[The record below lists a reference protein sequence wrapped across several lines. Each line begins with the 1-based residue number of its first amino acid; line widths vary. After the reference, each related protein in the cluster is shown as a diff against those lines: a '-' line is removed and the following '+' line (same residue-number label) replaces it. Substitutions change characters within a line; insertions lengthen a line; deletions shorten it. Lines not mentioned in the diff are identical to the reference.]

1 VHILGLDTAT
11 WKASVGLRLDGETVA
26 EKSRAADGS
35 HAVSLLSLIE
45 EVLRDGSCT
54 VRDLD
59 AVAVSGGPGSFT
71 GLRIGLS
78 VAKGLA
84 YATGARLIAV
94 STLEALARTVAH
106 LDARICPVLDA
117 RKGELYAACFQ
128 SSNGLLQRLTD
139 DRLLTPEELLSLL
152 DASNLPGEARP
163 RAASSAGPLAA
174 RTPDPSS
181 GALRRVEA
189 SACGPKPSA
198 EDSGGRVG
206 SLRATPQNI
215 FPTPCVILGDGVAAY
230 GTFLQQHLGAAV
242 TLLPSDAY
250 GPSGGVVA
258 AMADERLQAAGPD
271 DLSQLEPRYIRPSE
285 AELKWPP

>member
-11 WKASVGLRLDGETVA
+11 WKASVGLRLDGETAA
-26 EKSRAADGS
+26 EKSRSADGS
-35 HAVSLLSLIE
+35 HAVSLLSLID
-45 EVLRDGSCT
+45 EVLQAGSCT

-106 LDARICPVLDA
+106 LDAKICPVLDA

-139 DRLLTPEELLSLL
+139 DQLLTPEELLALL
-152 DASNLPGEARP
+152 DASNLPGKAGP
-163 RAASSAGPLAA
+163 GAASSAEPLAA
-174 RTPDPSS
+174 RTP
-181 GALRRVEA
+181 EA
-189 SACGPKPSA
+189 SGGREPSA

-215 FPTPCVILGDGVAAY
+215 LPTPCVMLGDAVAVY
-230 GTFLQQHLGAAV
+230 GSFLQQHLGAAV

-250 GPSGGVVA
+250 GPSGAVVA
-258 AMADERLQAAGPD
+258 AMADERLQAGGAD
-271 DLSQLEPRYIRPSE
+271 DLSQLEPCYIRPSE
-285 AELKWPP
+285 AELKWPS